1 MEENNFRMLVTEVL
15 EKVPEKFARLMDN
28 VAVLVE
34 DVPSDAILHEQ
45 GITPGE
51 GTLLG
56 LYHGVP
62 RTERGVDY
70 GVGEVVPD
78 TITLFRLPIL
88 DVALQE
94 QKEVS
99 QVVYETLWHE
109 IAHYMGFDEHAVA
122 RREEEGTNRYHV

>member
-1 MEENNFRMLVTEVL
+1 MDSDTFKKLVADVL
-15 EKVPEKFARLMDN
+15 AKVPEKFTRLLEN
-28 VAVLVE
+28 VAILIE
-34 DVPSDAILHEQ
+34 DAPSDAVLQEH
-45 GITPGE
+45 GLVPGR

-70 GVGEVVPD
+70 GVGEVLPD
-78 TITLFRLPIL
+78 TITLYRLPIL
-88 DVALQE
+88 DAALHE
-94 QKEVS
+94 QKDVS